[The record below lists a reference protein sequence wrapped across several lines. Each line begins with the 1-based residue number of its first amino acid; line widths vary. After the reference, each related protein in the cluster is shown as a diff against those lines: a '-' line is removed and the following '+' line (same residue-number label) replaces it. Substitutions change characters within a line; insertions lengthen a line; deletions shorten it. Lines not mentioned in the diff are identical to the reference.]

1 MKIRAHTRGNS
12 ILLTIGCSLALLSGG
27 PVFADKKGEQEK
39 AEKDLDKAEK
49 GQKKGGGQQA
59 PGGGEN
65 PFENPLEKILD
76 LMKGVEEKL
85 FEADTGDFTQAE
97 QKKIVDAMRFE
108 DKTQKALDKLI
119 DKIQNSQ
126 NKSSSSSSSSSQQK
140 NQKKNQ
146 KSQKNQRNQKQKSK
160 QQQQK
165 EKEQEAKRQAQ
176 KQKQQNQKNQKQQSE
191 QDKKKSEA
199 QKKKEQE
206 QKRKAEQEKRTAQQ
220 KRNGRPPEDKSG
232 ELDNETGAASR
243 WGSLPAKLFQDAQNV
258 RNRAT
263 PSRYRR
269 LIERYRE
276 RISGKKSN

>member
-1 MKIRAHTRGNS
+1 MTIGSKKRGAS
-12 ILLTIGCSLALLSGG
+12 ILFTIGCSLALLGGG
-27 PVFADKKGEQEK
+27 PVFADKKGEQEE

-59 PGGGEN
+59 PGGGQN

-85 FEADTGDFTQAE
+85 FEADTGDFTQSE
-97 QKKIVDAMRFE
+97 QKKIVEAMRFE
-108 DKTQKALDKLI
+108 DKTKKALDKLI
-119 DKIQNSQ
+119 DKIENSQ
-126 NKSSSSSSSSSQQK
+126 QQSSSSSSSSSQSKK
-140 NQKKNQ
+140 NQKKN
-146 KSQKNQRNQKQKSK
+146 KSQKNQRNQQQKSK
-160 QQQQK
+160 EQQQR

-176 KQKQQNQKNQKQQSE
+176 KQKQQQNKQQQSE

-206 QKRKAEQEKRTAQQ
+206 QKRKAEQEKKMAQQ
-220 KRNGRPPEDKSG
+220 RKRNGRPPNDKSG
-232 ELDNETGAASR
+232 DLNEDMGAAGR

-276 RISGKKSN
+276 RISGKKSE

>member
-1 MKIRAHTRGNS
+1 MKSLSNS
-12 ILLTIGCSLALLSGG
+12 ILVFGCSLALLCGG
-27 PVFADKKGEQEK
+27 PVFADKKGDQEK

-85 FEADTGDFTQAE
+85 FDADTGEFTQAE

-108 DKTQKALDKLI
+108 DKTKKALDKLI
-119 DKIQNSQ
+119 DKIENSQ
-126 NKSSSSSSSSSQQK
+126 NQSSSSSSSSSQQQ
-140 NQKKNQ
+140 QKKQN
-146 KSQKNQRNQKQKSK
+146 KSQKNQRNQQQKSK
-160 QQQQK
+160 EQQQK

-176 KQKQQNQKNQKQQSE
+176 KQQKEKNQKQQSE
-191 QDKKKSEA
+191 QDKQKSQA
-199 QKKKEQE
+199 QKKKEEE
-206 QKRKAEQEKRTAQQ
+206 QKRKAEQEKKMAQQ
-220 KRNGRPPEDKSG
+220 RKNQNGRPPNDKEG
-232 ELDNETGAASR
+232 QLTDDMGAAGR

-276 RISGKKSN
+276 RISGKKE

>member
-1 MKIRAHTRGNS
+1 MKIRAHNRGNS

-27 PVFADKKGEQEK
+27 PVFADKKGEEEK

-65 PFENPLEKILD
+65 PFENPLEKILE

-119 DKIQNSQ
+119 DKIENSQ
-126 NKSSSSSSSSSQQK
+126 NQSSSSSSSSQQQK
-140 NQKKNQ
+140 DQKQKKD
-146 KSQKNQRNQKQKSK
+146 QKNQRNQKQKSK
-160 QQQQK
+160 EQQQK

-176 KQKQQNQKNQKQQSE
+176 KQKQSQKDQQKPQSE
-191 QDKKKSEA
+191 QEKKKSEA

-220 KRNGRPPEDKSG
+220 KREGRPPDDKSG
-232 ELDNETGAASR
+232 DLNEEAGAASR

-258 RNRAT
+258 RNRQT

-276 RISGKKSN
+276 RISGKKSD

>member
-1 MKIRAHTRGNS
+1 MIIQSNTRGAS
-12 ILLTIGCSLALLSGG
+12 ILLTIGCSLVLLGGG

-59 PGGGEN
+59 PGGQN

-85 FEADTGDFTQAE
+85 FEADTGDFTQSE

-108 DKTQKALDKLI
+108 DKTKKALDKLI
-119 DKIQNSQ
+119 DKIENSQ
-126 NKSSSSSSSSSQQK
+126 QQSSSSSSSSSQQK
-140 NQKKNQ
+140 KDQKKN
-146 KSQKNQRNQKQKSK
+146 KSQKNQRNQQQKSK

-176 KQKQQNQKNQKQQSE
+176 KQKQQQQDKKQQSQ

-206 QKRKAEQEKRTAQQ
+206 QKRKAEQEKKMAEQR
-220 KRNGRPPEDKSG
+220 KRNGRPPNDKSG
-232 ELDNETGAASR
+232 DLNEEMGAAGR

>member
-65 PFENPLEKILD
+65 PFENPLEKILE

-119 DKIQNSQ
+119 DKIENSQ

-140 NQKKNQ
+140 QQKKDQ
-146 KSQKNQRNQKQKSK
+146 KNQKNQRNQQQKSK
-160 QQQQK
+160 EQQQK

-176 KQKQQNQKNQKQQSE
+176 KQQEQQKNQKQQSE
-191 QDKKKSEA
+191 QEKKSEA

-206 QKRKAEQEKRTAQQ
+206 QKRKAEQEKRMAQQ
-220 KRNGRPPEDKSG
+220 KRNGRPPEDKKG
-232 ELDNETGAASR
+232 ELDDEMGAAGR